1 MEIGIPLR
9 TPDGTFAGRCNRASK
24 SWGSTVT
31 VLWLPVPDHTEFI
44 LVLCKTLKPTHDEF
58 KGVAFVSV
66 IVTRVCMLVS
76 SGVRVSV
83 ERGARRAVKAKQG
96 CACLGTCVF

>member
-24 SWGSTVT
+24 SWGSTAT
-31 VLWLPVPDHTEFI
+31 DLWLPVPDHTEFI

-58 KGVAFVSV
+58 KGVALVSVMVSV
-66 IVTRVCMLVS
+66 IVRSCVP
-76 SGVRVSV
+76 G
-83 ERGARRAVKAKQG
+83 ERGAWSSSSCEHASNVSCGARSHAM
-96 CACLGTCVF
+96 